1 MANYHAFTCFLR
13 ALAIKAASRK
23 KLKTGQLYML
33 AHEIGDGAR
42 RAGKKLWAKIK
53 LIISQ
58 LEGIKCSLGAVCLY
72 ELKATQRQSTEGAK
86 RRWRIL
92 ARENRRPSTKF
103 SRQIMK
109 FERGV
114 CACVLTVMMRYCVKT
129 C

>member
-42 RAGKKLWAKIK
+42 RATQKSWAKIK

-58 LEGIKCSLGAVCLY
+58 LEGIKCSLGAVCV
-72 ELKATQRQSTEGAK
+72 ELKAVYGVQKGGGAH
-86 RRWRIL
+86 
-92 ARENRRPSTKF
+92 
-103 SRQIMK
+103 
-109 FERGV
+109 
-114 CACVLTVMMRYCVKT
+114 T
-129 C
+129 CTRKSSPEH